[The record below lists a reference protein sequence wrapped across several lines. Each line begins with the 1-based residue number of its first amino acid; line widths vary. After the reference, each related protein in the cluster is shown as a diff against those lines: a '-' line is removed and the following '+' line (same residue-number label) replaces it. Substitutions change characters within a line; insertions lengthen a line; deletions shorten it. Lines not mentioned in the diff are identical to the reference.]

1 MTTTDTTQGLGERD
15 GLPWWPSALGLL
27 IAVAVLS

>member
-15 GLPWWPSALGLL
+15 GLRWWPSALGLL
-27 IAVAVLS
+27 IAVLS